1 MIHYIDINFYNTT
14 KLSTTFK
21 KESILFF
28 YNNKLDNSFTKIKSV
43 KSNKSKYNL
52 EQNMFCSTVQ
62 ETDNDPIVFDDS
74 GLEEIL

>member
-1 MIHYIDINFYNTT
+1 MIHYIDINLYNIT

-21 KESILFF
+21 KESVLFF

-52 EQNMFCSTVQ
+52 EQNMFCGTLQ
-62 ETDNDPIVFDDS
+62 ETDDPIVFDDS